1 LLVYAE
7 QGIGDEVMFSSRRW
21 KSDIRN
27 IDDPLSKVSLMRGV
41 YYTWDQEHGGKH
53 DVGFIAEEVG
63 EVLPEIV
70 QYEENGVDAIGLDYA
85 KVTPLLVE
93 AINALLD
100 RQEVLEARISE
111 LEGQTP

>member
-70 QYEENGVDAIGLDYA
+70 QYEQNGVDAIGLDYA

-93 AINALLD
+93 AAPLGGVSIYS
-100 RQEVLEARISE
+100 R
-111 LEGQTP
+111 